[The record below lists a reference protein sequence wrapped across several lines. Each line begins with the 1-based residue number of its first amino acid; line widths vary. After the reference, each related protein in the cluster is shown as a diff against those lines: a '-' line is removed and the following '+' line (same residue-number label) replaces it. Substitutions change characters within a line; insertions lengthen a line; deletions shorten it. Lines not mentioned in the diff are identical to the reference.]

1 MVQRVK
7 KPPRLT
13 SNKGTM
19 LATGSNT
26 NSRLEPVL
34 GPVLG
39 PVLEPVLEP
48 VLAPCKRGLRAA
60 GFRAAGLLAQTTGT
74 VNGARSL
81 SGAQRLTAQLDRL
94 DKLSLL
100 VGFLYVSC
108 LDYFKSCLILRN

>member
-7 KPPRLT
+7 KPRRLT

-34 GPVLG
+34 GPVLA

-60 GFRAAGLLAQTTGT
+60 GFRAAGFRAAGFRAAGFLAAVGFWH
-74 VNGARSL
+74 VNNRYYHWGEVP
-81 SGAQRLTAQLDRL
+81 QRGPGLTAQL

-100 VGFLYVSC
+100 VGVLY
-108 LDYFKSCLILRN
+108 I